1 MVPLIIGEM
10 SYHGLGQQR
19 VKIPTFRVEAGP
31 DELRL
36 RAKGEMAT
44 GDVENTPVE
53 WLSLRET

>member
-1 MVPLIIGEM
+1 MIIGEM

-19 VKIPTFRVEAGP
+19 IKIPTFGVEARP
-31 DELRL
+31 DEFRL
-36 RAKGEMAT
+36 RAKGEMAP